1 MRFILA
7 FAVSLFVA
15 LICTDQLKKNTGRFL
30 FAFNCGRC
38 GLCLR
43 YLTGSSCRLLGLF
56 HPIHATL
63 HARNGILCHRN
74 VRRRFRREFPC
85 SQKVAACSS
94 PAFNLR
100 LPSLSGPC
108 FLLRENLSCSARKL
122 SAIALFR
129 HFGKLNSFSH
139 YFRNPRSSA
148 CHPRH
153 HVLHLRESENE
164 GFLVEEYPA
173 AVVRILHAHHCALG
187 NNPRAACTFGQYAG
201 HRKRRCV
208 GAHVRLICGAEN
220 QKGNQTAPNDRCSI
234 AYEGSLPIPQ
244 RRALSAK
251 HLHRASRMPHLTNM
265 KFQRIKAYRATSA
278 A

>member
-1 MRFILA
+1 MSYDRVTVVIEATVRGDAVMIHPSVRCFA
-7 FAVSLFVA
+7 FCCSHLYRS
-15 LICTDQLKKNTGRFL
+15 IEKNTNRFL
-30 FAFNCGRC
+30 FAFNRGRC

-63 HARNGILCHRN
+63 HARNGILCHGN
-74 VRRRFRREFPC
+74 VRRRLRQKFPC

-153 HVLHLRESENE
+153 HVLHFR
-164 GFLVEEYPA
+164 
-173 AVVRILHAHHCALG
+173 
-187 NNPRAACTFGQYAG
+187 
-201 HRKRRCV
+201 
-208 GAHVRLICGAEN
+208 
-220 QKGNQTAPNDRCSI
+220 
-234 AYEGSLPIPQ
+234 
-244 RRALSAK
+244 
-251 HLHRASRMPHLTNM
+251 
-265 KFQRIKAYRATSA
+265 
-278 A
+278 